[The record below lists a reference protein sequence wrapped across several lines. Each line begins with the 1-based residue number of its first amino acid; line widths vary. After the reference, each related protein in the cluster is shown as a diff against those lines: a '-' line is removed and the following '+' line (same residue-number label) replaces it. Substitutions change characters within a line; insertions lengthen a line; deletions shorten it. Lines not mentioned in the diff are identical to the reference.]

1 MPREANPNDKIAR
14 LKLAKAEF
22 KRGQTCNKQELAAA
36 MGDTPSALTKF
47 INDNP
52 DFPIVQRGGSGV
64 DFVFDAHKA
73 LNFMIAWWQT
83 KIKAREE
90 KAARLARLAGIEV
103 ASDTGGGEFSI
114 AELRAVQSIQR
125 DAQRMKLDQG
135 LYTLTAD
142 AGALFSTIF
151 SIVQTDYLGIR
162 PALDSAGH
170 WSPELAE
177 QIEDFMR
184 TRLVKLHKRIE
195 GVLRKYE
202 DKGEAGG

>member
-1 MPREANPNDKIAR
+1 MPREADPNVKIAR
-14 LKLAKAEF
+14 LTAAKAEF

-52 DFPIVQRGGSGV
+52 NFPIVQRGGSGV

-73 LNFMIAWWQT
+73 LNFMVKHWQA
-83 KIKAREE
+83 KVAAREE
-90 KAARLARLAGIEV
+90 KASRLARLAGIEV
-103 ASDTGGGEFSI
+103 ASDTGGSEFSI
-114 AELRAVQSIQR
+114 AELRAVQQMQR
-125 DAQRMKLDQG
+125 DQQRMKLDQG
-135 LYTLTAD
+135 IYTLAAD
-142 AGALFSTIF
+142 AGQLFSTIF

-195 GVLRKYE
+195 GELRKYE